1 MAVDSDDEGNEVAVT
16 TGRLGT
22 YTKKLLQVFKKM
34 YNLSSEAARI
44 TEEKRWL
51 SQPCVPDVTKVKEL
65 LLNARP
71 HDEVIRHGQFLMDV
85 SDLSTLAC
93 ECYINGFSI
102 DVISLKLVE
111 KSESTSVIY
120 LPSFSQMWAKQ
131 GVEYFKHNV
140 IPFFE
145 SCPAEDATCIVTPV
159 HFESPLHWGLLC
171 FDVTTKT
178 VYFDDGLKI
187 QHPSGTLSIVQNM
200 LGGFK
205 ALSHNSI
212 EQEDHWNNSCL
223 RLPLPQINMPIQTQS
238 GVGAGSC
245 GVGVILVIRDIVA
258 SGNCLPSFNRT
269 FGGIANLL

>member
-1 MAVDSDDEGNEVAVT
+1 
-16 TGRLGT
+16 
-22 YTKKLLQVFKKM
+22 M

-93 ECYINGFSI
+93 ERYINGFSI

-159 HFESPLHWGLLC
+159 HFQSPLHWGLLC

-187 QHPSGTLSIVQNM
+187 QPPSGTLSVVQNM

-245 GVGVILVIRDIVA
+245 GVGVILLIRDIAA
-258 SGNCLPSFNRT
+258 SGNCLPSFNQT